1 MSRQPS
7 QWPDP
12 AVLWR
17 RPRPTRRT
25 PESWLLAVSDA
36 DWLFRHG
43 WDTVDIA
50 EHLRLHERDALR
62 AVSQGREAR
71 RSSNGERANES
82 AGVDTDND
90 ANQAGSRVGVC
101 LGEA

>member
-1 MSRQPS
+1 MSRHPN
-7 QWPDP
+7 QWPDA

-25 PESWLLAVSDA
+25 PDGWLRAVADA

-50 EHLRLHERDALR
+50 EHLRMHERDALR
-62 AVSQGREAR
+62 AVVQGREAR
-71 RSSNGERANES
+71 RSAQPEVRPVHLVSYPVDVEDER
-82 AGVDTDND
+82 
-90 ANQAGSRVGVC
+90 
-101 LGEA
+101 